1 MANSKKININFLNK
15 KNRETSSLLNQV
27 LDDMNTDLYG
37 GPTDTVVDKLT
48 TRFNSIISN
57 EVKQYSDKPNVGD
70 TQSFIENLFNDSVFY
85 NSDTSQQ
92 LSNIFGA
99 GNDLTVLQDL
109 FDDIYRNRLLKM
121 NDLYEVSSQLIELR
135 EAIKVMADAIV
146 SPDIVEG
153 KINRTLTFK
162 SSLSTEESNNYIA
175 IVKGMEEKFKLQDKI
190 KNFIV
195 PKTLT
200 YGEYYSYTIPYEKI
214 FSDFMKIKQQ
224 SAFNGNMYGSYSLL
238 EYVEHMEDTK
248 DTNHLSNFIKESY
261 NEFMTESMS
270 ENTSYQDPSDVI
282 QASPTNKKNK
292 PDKTKAFEND
302 MKTIMEN
309 IMICN
314 EPQPLSVL
322 DESEESLSYYYNT
335 FVESEYVKEHNLF
348 KEVVN
353 SVDGKGTYQDP
364 NVKQTDLKMNIRD
377 CDFHLYDPTK
387 LIPIKIMD
395 KTLGYYYVQSTAID
409 PINGVI
415 TSGLVN
421 FNNGR
426 SPHSRTIVDAIA
438 GKIVKSFNKPFLE
451 KNMKFKDLIVA
462 ALSYYNLNERRVFF
476 QFIPVEYVQVFTV
489 NEDENGNGTSILE
502 GALFY
507 AKLYLLLLL
516 FYIMSMLLYSNDQRY
531 NFIRT
536 SGIDK
541 NVRKKIE
548 EVARARQSRSINA
561 LDLFSYTNVINK
573 LGYGAEWYVPTGKS
587 GEKGIETEIISGQEV
602 LIDNE
607 FMQMLK
613 NSYILATGVPS
624 AIINY
629 LNEADFAK
637 SIELAN
643 SRFAGRVVSNQ
654 LDFNRS
660 ITELYKKLM
669 RYSTSIPEEIIDTF
683 EFAFTPHKINAN
695 QIKSDQIQGFEQY
708 KQFVLSTLIGEQEMN
723 NPDNAG
729 TIRELT
735 IRLARRWF
743 PAIDFDDIIEDFKA
757 SNIEGLDDLLKPRGK
772 DLDDDAEDIDYNKLV

>member
-48 TRFNSIISN
+48 NRFNSIISN
-57 EVKQYSDKPNVGD
+57 EVKQYSDKPNAGD

-85 NSDTSQQ
+85 NSDTPQQ

-99 GNDLTVLQDL
+99 GNDLTALQDL

-162 SSLSTEESNNYIA
+162 SSLSTEENNNYIA

-214 FSDFMKIKQQ
+214 FNDFMKIKQQ

-238 EYVEHMEDTK
+238 EYVEHMEEENDK
-248 DTNHLSNFIKESY
+248 NHLSNFIKESY
-261 NEFMTESMS
+261 NEFMIESMS
-270 ENTSYQDPSDVI
+270 ENTSYQNPSDVI
-282 QASPTNKKNK
+282 QATPANKKNK

-322 DESEESLSYYYNT
+322 DESEESLSYYYST

-541 NVRKKIE
+541 NLRKKIE

-587 GEKGIETEIISGQEV
+587 GEKGIETEVISGQEV
-602 LIDNE
+602 RIDNE

-757 SNIEGLDDLLKPRGK
+757 SNIEGLDELLKPRGK